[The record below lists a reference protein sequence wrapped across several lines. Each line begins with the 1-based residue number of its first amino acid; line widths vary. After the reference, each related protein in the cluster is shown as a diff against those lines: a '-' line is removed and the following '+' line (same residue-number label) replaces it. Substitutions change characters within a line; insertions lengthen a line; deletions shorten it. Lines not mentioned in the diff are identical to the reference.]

1 MYQPLVSII
10 IPVYNGSNYLAEAI
24 ESALAQTYRPLEI
37 IVVNDGSRDDG
48 ASERVAKSYG
58 DKIRYFPKNNGGVSS
73 ALNVGIKN
81 MQGEWFSWLSH
92 DDLYYP
98 DKIKRQIQEINERLN
113 HKAVQ
118 KPDDFVL
125 YTAGE
130 LVDKDGKLLYRFN
143 PNKSVFRDKKEWIL
157 GNIKRNYLGGC
168 SFLVP
173 RSAFDQVGGFAE
185 SIRTISDYD
194 MWYRLALAGYEM
206 VYIKDV
212 LVKGRVHGSQTTFT
226 ASAIGARENDQFHID
241 LIGKLSNMPEYNTYD
256 MMYNLGYY
264 TRRRRLMKAAT
275 QAFDRAR
282 KLRPGMMTYLRIK
295 AIGIFCDG
303 YYWSRYTMKQAF
315 LKFRALR

>member
-1 MYQPLVSII
+1 MYQPVVSII

-113 HKAVQ
+113 RKAVQ
-118 KPDDFVL
+118 KPDDLVL

-143 PNKSVFRDKKEWIL
+143 PNKSVFRDKK
-157 GNIKRNYLGGC
+157 RM
-168 SFLVP
+168 
-173 RSAFDQVGGFAE
+173 D
-185 SIRTISDYD
+185 IR
-194 MWYRLALAGYEM
+194 
-206 VYIKDV
+206 K
-212 LVKGRVHGSQTTFT
+212 H
-226 ASAIGARENDQFHID
+226 
-241 LIGKLSNMPEYNTYD
+241 
-256 MMYNLGYY
+256 
-264 TRRRRLMKAAT
+264 
-275 QAFDRAR
+275 
-282 KLRPGMMTYLRIK
+282 
-295 AIGIFCDG
+295 
-303 YYWSRYTMKQAF
+303 
-315 LKFRALR
+315 